1 MLKNTTIYSALI
13 LIICTGCKKEYDLPP
28 VKPVESLNKINI
40 ANIKAKYTNN
50 INYQF
55 KSDSALYCVVT
66 ADETSGNLFKEIYVK
81 DVTGALHVKLTA
93 SGGLFTGDS
102 IRINLKGAILNEYN
116 KLVQLDSVDSE
127 KSIIKLASGYNP
139 QPVTL
144 SITQVL
150 ANTAPTNSVQSKL
163 VRINNIEFA
172 TADQGQAFADPANKS
187 TVYRVIKS
195 CSGEAL
201 TIRTSGYSNFAG
213 KLTPTG
219 NGSITGIIIQNG
231 ASMQMII
238 RNYNEVNMTGKL
250 CAMTNTNNTAG
261 ATYLSKDFNDNSV
274 ASGGWSVQHISASIP
289 WSTST
294 TGSSA
299 NPYCQ
304 VKNYISGANVACES
318 WLISPALN
326 LTAASNPVLSFRN
339 AYNYTGDVLKCYVST
354 NYTAGSPASATWT
367 ALNFNASAGSFA
379 FVSSGNIMLNLY
391 KSNNTRIAF
400 KYTGSAT
407 SGSTWELDDI
417 LVKEN

>member
-1 MLKNTTIYSALI
+1 MITHTTIYSALI

-40 ANIKAKYTNN
+40 ANIKAKYTGN

-55 KSDSALYCVVT
+55 KNDSALYCVVT
-66 ADETSGNLFKEIYVK
+66 ADETSGNLFKDIYVK
-81 DVTGALHVKLTA
+81 DVTGALHVKLTS

-116 KLVQLDSVDSE
+116 KLIQLDSVDSE

-144 SITQVL
+144 TIAQVL
-150 ANTAPTNSVQSKL
+150 ASTSPTNSVQSRL
-163 VRINNIEFA
+163 VKIDNAEFA
-172 TADQGQAFADPANKS
+172 AADQNQTFADPANKS
-187 TVYRVIKS
+187 TLYRVIRS

-201 TIRTSGYSNFAG
+201 TVRTSGYSSFAG

-231 ASMQMII
+231 AAMQMII

-250 CAMTNTNNTAG
+250 CAVTNTGNPASTS
-261 ATYLSKDFNDNSV
+261 YLSKDFNDNSV
-274 ASGGWSVQHISASIP
+274 TSGGWAVQQALASVP

-318 WLISPALN
+318 WLISPAIN
-326 LTAASNPVLSFRN
+326 LTASSNPVLSFRN
-339 AYNYTGDVLKCYVST
+339 AYNYTGDALKCYVST
-354 NYTAGSPASATWT
+354 NYTAGLPASATWT
-367 ALNFNASAGSFA
+367 ALNFNASAGSFS
-379 FVSSGNIMLNLY
+379 FVSSGNIALGAY
-391 KSNNTRIAF
+391 RSNNTRIAF

-407 SGSTWELDDI
+407 SGATWELDDI